1 MKDSFWSRLVDL
13 IAPRACVVCGG
24 RLGIHEFFLCGSC
37 NLQLPRTNYA
47 DNPYENDMARLFW
60 GQLPIERVT
69 SFFYY
74 SGKNHRRIIHNL
86 KYKQR
91 EEVGEDV
98 GALFA
103 EELMETGF
111 FDGIDGIVTMPL
123 HHSKLRERGY
133 NQCDSIAR
141 GIQKVTGIPIIDGVV
156 ERMVNNETQ
165 THKNIVERKENVK
178 GIFRLKDAS
187 LVEGKHILLVD
198 DVLTTGSTLISC
210 GSELAK
216 APNVRIS
223 ICTLAYA
230 GELVDSINKK

>member
-1 MKDSFWSRLVDL
+1 MSLYRNILDFFF
-13 IAPRACVVCGG
+13 PRTCAMCGK
-24 RLGIHEFFLCGSC
+24 RLGEEEASLCVPCIRG
-37 NLQLPRTNYA
+37 LDRFG
-47 DNPYENDMARLFW
+47 YEGNDEHGTLERLFW

-91 EEVGEDV
+91 EDVGEDV